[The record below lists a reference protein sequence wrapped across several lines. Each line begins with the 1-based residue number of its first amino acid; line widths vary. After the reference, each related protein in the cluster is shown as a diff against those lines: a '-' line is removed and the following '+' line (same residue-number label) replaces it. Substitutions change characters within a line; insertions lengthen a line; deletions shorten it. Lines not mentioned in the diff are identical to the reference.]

1 MAVIGTGATVTYQSG
16 LFAEILSLEWTGI
29 TRDTFETT
37 HMGTTGGKTYGFGS
51 LYDPGELSVEL
62 AFDNPDGGWI
72 TAIAAA
78 AETTTVTVS
87 NGNTWA
93 ASGAMSEFEWSAPL
107 EDRMVATATIKLSG
121 NVSLA
126 AS

>member
-1 MAVIGTGATVTYQSG
+1 MAVIGTGAAVTYQSG

-29 TRDTFETT
+29 TRDVYETT
-37 HMGTTGGKTYGFGS
+37 HMGTTGGKTYGDGN

-72 TAIAAA
+72 TAMLANP
-78 AETTTVTVS
+78 ETTTVTVS

-93 ASGAMSEFEWSAPL
+93 ASGFMSEFEWSAPL

-121 NVSLA
+121 GITLA